1 MLTKLKKKGVIKMEK
16 ISEKDLK
23 QKLKKINHFRKGAY
37 ITFKGIIDA
46 RITFHAL
53 HTQLDE
59 EKHLILLEDN
69 TKDDTMSIDLNFVSN
84 IEISKDSRN
93 LKFQIENDVEQS
105 IIIKV

>member
-1 MLTKLKKKGVIKMEK
+1 MEK
-16 ISEKDLK
+16 INEKDLK
-23 QKLKKINHFRKGAY
+23 RKLKKINHFRKGAY

-46 RITFHAL
+46 RITFHLL

-69 TKDDTMSIDLNFVSN
+69 IEDNTISIDLNFVSN
-84 IEISKDSRN
+84 IETSKDSRN

-105 IIIKV
+105 IIIKI